1 MRSAFN
7 MFVLVVYTTL
17 ALNASVQGLVHGLA
31 LRPMLQRASLPL
43 AMRIDYG
50 AGYNPRHR
58 PALGIYP
65 DTPPLGQP
73 PRIDYGS
80 GYDPRNRPVTQNR
93 HGGHVAATESQY
105 SALPNSTPETSA
117 LCQGVLVLKICLDL
131 SRGETME
138 STKPVEY
145 SMSLYEPARR
155 SA

>member
-65 DTPPLGQP
+65 DTPP
-73 PRIDYGS
+73 RIDYGS
-80 GYDPRNRPVTQNR
+80 GYDPRNRPVTQTG
-93 HGGHVAATESQY
+93 HGSHAAATESRY
-105 SALPNSTPETSA
+105 SPLPNSTPETSA

-131 SRGETME
+131 SRGETVE

-145 SMSLYEPARR
+145 SMSLYEPASR